1 MLRRER
7 DTRGPWLVDLVNAAR
22 NDLLVVSQ
30 FTVKCAAAPAGP
42 TSGSFLIACP
52 CSFIELKDPTDE
64 QADVWK
70 AYRQLQDYEQHIR
83 PCFITTKC

>member
-30 FTVKCAAAPAGP
+30 FTVKC
-42 TSGSFLIACP
+42 GSSTHRADLVVFLNRLP
-52 CSFIELKDPTDE
+52 MQFHRKDPTDE

-83 PCFITTKC
+83 PCFITTKR